1 MPYTGNAISNRE
13 FYEELIMANKKFL
26 QSGHFQVNGITGFVE
41 IEPINSLWVNFS
53 GVCYA

>member
-1 MPYTGNAISNRE
+1 
-13 FYEELIMANKKFL
+13 MANKKFL

-41 IEPINSLWVNFS
+41 IEPINSLLVNFS